1 MAHVSAV
8 PQCITD
14 TGLKLLVG
22 SEDTLAKLL
31 AKNLERIDISAA
43 SFGFLLCICDMISSD
58 LKG

>member
-43 SFGFLLCICDMISSD
+43 SFGFLLCIYDMIGSD